1 MEDKQFH
8 ITPEQVET
16 LLFDWGTIKFTST
29 PELTGSTTFSAGIV
43 IVDPGKGHGRHNHP
57 GAEEIMYIISG
68 EGEQMVEDENGN
80 PQVFK
85 ISAGSTVYIPESRYH
100 YSINT
105 GWEPMRVFVLY
116 SPAGSEKSMRNGTD
130 CKIAEPG
137 KIPVR

>member
-1 MEDKQFH
+1 MADKQFH

-16 LLFDWGTIKFTST
+16 LLFDWGTIKLTST
-29 PELTGSTTFSAGIV
+29 PELTGSTAFSAGVV

-68 EGEQMVEDENGN
+68 EGEQMVEDEHGN

-85 ISAGSTVYIPESRYH
+85 ITAGSTVYVPESRYH

-116 SPAGSEKSMRNGTD
+116 SPAGSEAAMRNGSD
-130 CKIAEPG
+130 CTITEPG
-137 KIPVR
+137 KVPVR